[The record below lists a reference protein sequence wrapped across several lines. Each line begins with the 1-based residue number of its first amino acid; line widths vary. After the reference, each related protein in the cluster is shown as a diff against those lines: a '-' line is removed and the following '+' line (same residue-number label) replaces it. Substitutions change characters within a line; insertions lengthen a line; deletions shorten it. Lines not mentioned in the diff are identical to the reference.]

1 MNSYEKVLFLERL
14 LFSKEEKGI
23 LKFYSHFRSSKDLIK
38 WMKKRPRQKFS
49 IYEVSGNKNYIVL
62 IPTKDHTGPYASN
75 CLKIYKG
82 LHIVFLESTG
92 PFFSYARTINF
103 GFKYIATKYKPKWI
117 IISNDDMLKID
128 EVSKLKDQLDKLDEK
143 KVDVVYISPGN
154 QQSAGCYLVSNRTT
168 YKLYQIFFNKCSKKA
183 QKILDKFDSSFHL
196 IGSGSKDIKSQMLK
210 VLRPIFF
217 KTYAKYVS
225 LGSCWVASNEFVKK
239 QNYKILDDTFIID
252 TEQDELVLRS
262 SNKLRTANIK
272 YKIGNEQGATLG
284 SDCRRSLQ
292 GLTGIIYLNYKF
304 KKTKL
309 YIQ

>member
-14 LFSKEEKGI
+14 LFSKEERGI

-143 KVDVVYISPGN
+143 KVDVVYISPGD
-154 QQSAGCYLVSNRTT
+154 QQSAGCYL
-168 YKLYQIFFNKCSKKA
+168 YYHFQ
-183 QKILDKFDSSFHL
+183 
-196 IGSGSKDIKSQMLK
+196 
-210 VLRPIFF
+210 
-217 KTYAKYVS
+217 
-225 LGSCWVASNEFVKK
+225 
-239 QNYKILDDTFIID
+239 
-252 TEQDELVLRS
+252 
-262 SNKLRTANIK
+262 
-272 YKIGNEQGATLG
+272 
-284 SDCRRSLQ
+284 
-292 GLTGIIYLNYKF
+292 
-304 KKTKL
+304 
-309 YIQ
+309 